1 MHLLAD
7 DLPSNDVLDSLD
19 KVAVGAK
26 HGDEPR
32 GNDVVVAAAR

>member
-1 MHLLAD
+1 VHLLAD

-26 HGDEPR
+26 QGDEPR